1 MHTLTC
7 IDCDSSFEAKGA
19 NARRCTACQTTR
31 ARERDNQRIK
41 DLRRGVA
48 VPPFDLDEALAKT
61 QATITSLPRPRKE
74 VLVIP
79 KTDSSMGFGPQ
90 DQVAVFSDYQ
100 RGKVVD
106 PRDTGGIG
114 GYNTIIAQRRL
125 AAWRD
130 GVVRFRQTY
139 RFPVKKLWVPALG
152 DDIEGHGQIHP
163 TQAYFLD
170 QHLLDQAVGFVSDME
185 EVLRFFA
192 AHYPEVEVVKVRG
205 NHGRTGAKRNERP
218 ERDNIE
224 TILWMWLKDRLKDV
238 KNLTINVPDGFFA
251 VADILGHTFYLTHGE
266 DIRPMSPYAASGG
279 MNTKLRMNAVLGFV
293 INYFV
298 CAHHHYNIEFEKEIG
313 GRFMVNGAFP
323 GPDLLSVKWL
333 HEANLPS
340 QLIFAVHPKWGV
352 THRTNL
358 TLARPEEV
366 RDVRVIGR

>member
-1 MHTLTC
+1 V
-7 IDCDSSFEAKGA
+7 
-19 NARRCTACQTTR
+19 
-31 ARERDNQRIK
+31 
-41 DLRRGVA
+41 DLRRGA
-48 VPPFDLDEALAKT
+48 KPPAFDLDEALAKV
-61 QATITSLPRPRKE
+61 QATITNLPRPRKE
-74 VLVIP
+74 ALLIP
-79 KTDSSMGFGPQ
+79 KEDSSMGFGPQ

-114 GYNTIIAQRRL
+114 GYTTVIAQRRL
-125 AAWRD
+125 ATWRD

-152 DDIEGHGQIHP
+152 DDIEGHGQIYP
-163 TQAYFLD
+163 AQAYFLD
-170 QHLLDQAVGFVSDME
+170 QHLLDQVVGFVSDME

-192 AHYPEVEVVKVRG
+192 AHYPEVEVIKAGRG
-205 NHGRTGAKRNERP
+205 NHGRTGRKRSDRP

-224 TILWMWLKDRLKDV
+224 TIMWLWLKDRLKDV
-238 KNLTINVPDGFFA
+238 KNLTITIPEGFFA
-251 VADILGHTFYLTHGE
+251 VADILGHSFYFTHGE

-279 MNTKLRMNAVLGFV
+279 MNVKLRMDAILGFV

-298 CAHHHYNIEFEKEIG
+298 CAHHHYNLEFEKEIG

-366 RDVRVIGR
+366 RNVQVIGR